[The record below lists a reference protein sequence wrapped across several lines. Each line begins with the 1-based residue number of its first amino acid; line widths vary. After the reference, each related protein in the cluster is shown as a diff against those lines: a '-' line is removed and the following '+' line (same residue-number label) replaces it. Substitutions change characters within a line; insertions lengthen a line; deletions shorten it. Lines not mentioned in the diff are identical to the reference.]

1 MMILIMS
8 KLLKLYP
15 KMIHCSVLYLTR
27 QMKRLSL
34 LQIVRNQFFFLIQT
48 LSQIKVLQ
56 YMMIFHL
63 MSVTNYLVLHNIFF
77 IIRFFSTFFFCY
89 YLTIF
94 LSSIILL
101 IIHNILTAVYA
112 KRMAIMSSSPI
123 DQKKRHKTSSITF
136 DDENSSVNINISY
149 DMELSYIKYVHLQHF
164 QNNDNGES

>member
-1 MMILIMS
+1 MS
-8 KLLKLYP
+8 KLLKLYL
-15 KMIHCSVLYLTR
+15 KMIHCSVLFLTR

-56 YMMIFHL
+56 YTMIFHL
-63 MSVTNYLVLHNIFF
+63 MSVTNYLVLHNISF
-77 IIRFFSTFFFCY
+77 IIRFFNISFFCY

-94 LSSIILL
+94 LSSIIIL

-112 KRMAIMSSSPI
+112 KRKATINSSPI
-123 DQKKRHKTSSITF
+123 DKTERHKTSSITL
-136 DDENSSVNINISY
+136 DDENSSISINISY
-149 DMELSYIKYVHLQHF
+149 DMKLSYIKYVRLQHF